1 MVFPGGFG
9 TLDEMFESLCL
20 IQTGKSK
27 PMPVLLFDAAYW
39 RRVVNFAALV
49 EEGVVDERDLG
60 LFSFVESAED
70 AWAAI
75 ERHYAEAAP
84 AAAPGI

>member
-1 MVFPGGFG
+1 M
-9 TLDEMFESLCL
+9 
-20 IQTGKSK
+20 
-27 PMPVLLFDAAYW
+27 
-39 RRVVNFAALV
+39 NFAALV

-60 LFSFVESAED
+60 LFGFVESAED

-84 AAAPGI
+84 AAAPGA